1 MIRYR
6 CEIHG
11 KDRSIW
17 LKENF
22 CPECNHR
29 KYVKTESDIYW
40 CKRCNVP
47 LYDKICPI
55 CGTHG
60 RRVASDLR
68 PVFPEERLLVEI
80 ILGKPF
86 CYKEASVWNTSG
98 NSYIIDG
105 ELKRFSI
112 AALKELDT
120 DAIREAYAANADH
133 NTDTAFLK
141 YASQFVLCN
150 QDRFAEIEE
159 EALRYLQEVTAGYD
173 AKDMFVSFSGGKDST
188 VTSDLVMRALSNPRI
203 LHIFGDTTLEF
214 PETERYIDRFKKE
227 HPVTPVIS
235 SRNKEKNF
243 EELCKVIGPPSRVM
257 RWCCTIFK
265 TGAITRK
272 ISGLFRGKTK
282 ILAFYGI
289 RRSESASRSKYERE
303 SEGHKISKQITVSP
317 IIDWLDYDIWLYL
330 LTTKIDF
337 NTAYRLGYTR
347 VGCWCCPNNSAW
359 SEFLSKI
366 HMKEQYEHWH
376 QFLVDFA
383 KSIGKAD
390 AKEYVD
396 TGKWKARQ
404 GGNGVSYAKKS
415 VIAFEPCALEEN
427 AFNYELQK
435 PITEELYELF
445 KPFGYINRSFGIER
459 LGEIYIMRKSGQP
472 ILKLQGRIGSSHLKV
487 TILDHHIDGAQNLA
501 AAEDK
506 IKCQL
511 TKYQMCIGCRAC
523 EGICKHGAIRI
534 ESNEDGITYHIDDTK
549 CVRCAEC
556 VNHFIAGCYMR
567 KVLATKRN
575 G

>member
-1 MIRYR
+1 MLRYR

-11 KDRSIW
+11 KDNSIW
-17 LKENF
+17 LKDNF
-22 CPECNHR
+22 CPECNSR
-29 KYVKTESDIYW
+29 KYVKSKSDIYW
-40 CKRCNVP
+40 CKSCNVP
-47 LYDKICPI
+47 TYEKKCPV
-55 CGTHG
+55 CGNTG
-60 RRVASDLR
+60 KRIASDLR

-80 ILGKPF
+80 IWEEPF
-86 CYKEASVWNTSG
+86 RYRESSVWNTSG
-98 NSYIIDG
+98 NYYLIDG
-105 ELKRFSI
+105 ELRKFSV
-112 AALKELDT
+112 AALRELDI
-120 DAIREAYAANADH
+120 DKIRTIYFSKEKENNRNAFDKYAA
-133 NTDTAFLK
+133 
-141 YASQFVLCN
+141 QFVLCN
-150 QDRFAEIEE
+150 RARFEEIEE
-159 EALRYLQEVTAGYD
+159 EALRYLQEVTQGYD

-214 PETERYIDRFKKE
+214 PETVNYVECFRKV
-227 HPVTPVIS
+227 HSSTPVIS

-243 EELCKVIGPPSRVM
+243 EELCQVIGPPSRVM

-303 SEGHKISKQITVSP
+303 TEGHKISRQVTISP

-359 SEFLSKI
+359 SEFLSRI

-376 QFLVDFA
+376 GLLVDFA
-383 KSIGKAD
+383 KGIGKPD
-390 AKEYVD
+390 AEEYVD

-404 GGNGVSYAKKS
+404 GGNGVNYAKKS
-415 VIAFEPCALEEN
+415 VISFEPCAMEEN
-427 AFNYELQK
+427 AFNYELQR

-459 LGEIYIMRKSGQP
+459 LGEIFIMSKSGQP
-472 ILKLQGRIGSSHLKV
+472 ILKLQGRAGSTRLKV
-487 TILDHHIDGAQNLA
+487 TILDYHLDGAMNLA

-506 IKCQL
+506 VKCQL

-523 EGICKHGAIRI
+523 EGICRHGAIRI
-534 ESNEDGITYHIDDTK
+534 ENQEDEISYRIDDEK

-567 KVLATKRN
+567 KVLATKKGR
-575 G
+575 

>member
-1 MIRYR
+1 M
-6 CEIHG
+6 
-11 KDRSIW
+11 
-17 LKENF
+17 
-22 CPECNHR
+22 
-29 KYVKTESDIYW
+29 
-40 CKRCNVP
+40 
-47 LYDKICPI
+47 
-55 CGTHG
+55 
-60 RRVASDLR
+60 
-68 PVFPEERLLVEI
+68 
-80 ILGKPF
+80 
-86 CYKEASVWNTSG
+86 
-98 NSYIIDG
+98 
-105 ELKRFSI
+105 
-112 AALKELDT
+112 
-120 DAIREAYAANADH
+120 
-133 NTDTAFLK
+133 
-141 YASQFVLCN
+141 
-150 QDRFAEIEE
+150 
-159 EALRYLQEVTAGYD
+159 
-173 AKDMFVSFSGGKDST
+173 
-188 VTSDLVMRALSNPRI
+188 
-203 LHIFGDTTLEF
+203 
-214 PETERYIDRFKKE
+214 
-227 HPVTPVIS
+227 IS
-235 SRNKEKNF
+235 SRNKEKDF
-243 EELCKVIGPPSRVM
+243 EELCQVIGPPSRVM

-459 LGEIYIMRKSGQP
+459 LGEIYIMRKAVS
-472 ILKLQGRIGSSHLKV
+472 R
-487 TILDHHIDGAQNLA
+487 
-501 AAEDK
+501 
-506 IKCQL
+506 
-511 TKYQMCIGCRAC
+511 
-523 EGICKHGAIRI
+523 
-534 ESNEDGITYHIDDTK
+534 
-549 CVRCAEC
+549 
-556 VNHFIAGCYMR
+556 F
-567 KVLATKRN
+567 
-575 G
+575 